1 MNRKQII
8 MAAVGGVFV
17 LAVLVLVWQLDIF
30 NWEKLDISKINS
42 LDLSTRIY
50 DSKDTEVDRL
60 SGSVHRV
67 YVELNTLP
75 DYVYNA
81 FVAAEDAR
89 FYSHNGIDVKRIFGA
104 LWQDIKTMSFSQG
117 ASTITQQLIKLT
129 HLTSEKTLA
138 RKAQEAYLAAKLEKE
153 LSKYEILEAYINTV
167 YFGGG
172 AYGIG
177 AAAERYFGKSAQEL
191 TASEAALLA
200 GIIKSPSS
208 YAPHLNINAALDRRE
223 YVIKAMERDG
233 FISSSEANAALDE
246 EVTITDAEKS
256 AGGYAWYTDEV
267 AREAREILGIS
278 YEELLGGGY
287 SIYTGLVP
295 EIQTA
300 AEEVMT
306 NENYYPEEAAQG
318 ALIAMEPSTGEITA
332 LVGAREY
339 SAQMCL
345 NRATSSRRQP
355 GSLIKPVSTY
365 AVAVE
370 KYGYLPTST
379 VYDIQREY
387 ANGYTPGNSGGT
399 YNGQVTLREALAR
412 SLNAATVDLADTVGI
427 SAVADCVSAFGISAD
442 KSDENLALALGAMT
456 YGATPEEM
464 CTAYCVLASG
474 GVRPEA
480 HCIRRIVDRYGEIIF
495 EYETEAVRVVSAETA
510 YIITDML
517 KSAATDGTA
526 RSLAALGIPVA
537 AKTGTAGLK
546 NHDTSDAWATA
557 YTPDAVVTVWFG
569 RDSNANGGMPRSVTG
584 GAYAAPACA
593 DLLTRISG
601 TLSGKDFT
609 KPAGVERLLIDG
621 YALEN
626 EGRVLLASE
635 NTPGEYVK
643 TELFRANTELSLSD
657 IWNAPSPV
665 TDLRLTS
672 GDGEA
677 PSIEFTCLSSYAEYA
692 VVRKCRGVT
701 ELAGIVRGAAGET
714 LSFTDTSA
722 DTSQINVYS
731 VIPRHALLYETGYT
745 LTGAESGSVQ
755 ARPAG
760 FLNGIVSLFDS
771 DGEIPDVES
780 ISDPLF

>member
-1 MNRKQII
+1 MSRKQII
-8 MAAVGGVFV
+8 WTAVGGVLV
-17 LAVLVLVWQLDIF
+17 LAIILLVWQLDIF
-30 NWEKLDISKINS
+30 NWQKLDVSKINN
-42 LDLSTRIY
+42 LDLSTRVY
-50 DSKDTEVDRL
+50 DSNDTEVSSL

-89 FYSHNGIDVKRIFGA
+89 FYSHNGVDVKRIFGA

-138 RKAQEAYLAAKLEKE
+138 RKAQEAYLAMKLEKQ
-153 LSKYEILEAYINTV
+153 LTKTEILEAYINTV

-191 TASEAALLA
+191 TISEAALLA

-208 YAPHLNINAALDRRE
+208 YAPHLNIDAALGRRE
-223 YVIKAMERDG
+223 YVIKAMEREG
-233 FISSSEANAALDE
+233 FISTADANAALDE
-246 EVTITDAEKS
+246 EVAIVATEES
-256 AGGYAWYTDEV
+256 AGQYAWYVDEV

-287 SIYTGLVP
+287 SIYTGLSP

-300 AEEVMT
+300 AEGVMST
-306 NENYYPEEAAQG
+306 DDYYPEEQAQG
-318 ALIAMEPSTGEITA
+318 ALIAMEPTTGEITA
-332 LVGAREY
+332 LVGGREY
-339 SAQMCL
+339 SAQLGL
-345 NRATSSRRQP
+345 NRATSARRQP

-379 VYDIQREY
+379 VYDVQREY
-387 ANGYTPGNSGGT
+387 ANGYAPGNSGGT
-399 YNGQVTLREALAR
+399 YNGKVTVREALAR
-412 SLNAATVDLADTVGI
+412 SLNAATVDLADTVGV
-427 SAVADCVSAFGISAD
+427 SGVADFAGAFGISVD
-442 KSDENLALALGAMT
+442 ESDENLALALGAMT

-474 GVRPEA
+474 GTRPEA
-480 HCIRRIVDRYGEIIF
+480 HCIRRIADRYGEIIY
-495 EYETEAVRVVSAETA
+495 EYEAESTRVVSAETA

-526 RSLAALGIPVA
+526 RSLAALGMPVA
-537 AKTGTAGLK
+537 AKTGTAGLE

-593 DLLTRISG
+593 DLLGRIAG
-601 TLSGKDFT
+601 ELSGADFRT
-609 KPAGVERLLIDG
+609 PAGIQRLLVDG

-626 EGRVLLASE
+626 EGRVLLASG
-635 NTPGEYVK
+635 NTPGEYVIA
-643 TELFRANTELSLSD
+643 ELFRENTELPMSEVWD
-657 IWNAPSPV
+657 SPAAV
-665 TDLRLTS
+665 TDLRLAS
-672 GDGEA
+672 SDGETPVIA
-677 PSIEFTCLSSYAEYA
+677 FTCASSYAEYV

-701 ELAGIVRGAAGET
+701 EMAGIVRGAAGET
-714 LSFTDTSA
+714 VSFTDTAA
-722 DTSQINVYS
+722 DTTQINIYS
-731 VIPRHALLYETGYT
+731 VIPRHALLYEAGYT

-755 ARPAG
+755 ANPSG
-760 FLNGIVSLFDS
+760 LLNGIASLFDGGH
-771 DGEIPDVES
+771 DIPDVES